1 MSTRGVL
8 LGLDN
13 FVSRT
18 PDDVVLTT
26 EDELTLIASGIDLCG
41 GLFSDGTTSF
51 RGKVYEMLVL
61 EVTGESLTR
70 EWLPPE
76 TLAEM
81 ADKLDECDP
90 ETVGEDF
97 DLGERWTP
105 SPGEIR
111 DLRRLFRICAER
123 GLGLIAWA

>member
-1 MSTRGVL
+1 
-8 LGLDN
+8 
-13 FVSRT
+13 
-18 PDDVVLTT
+18 
-26 EDELTLIASGIDLCG
+26 
-41 GLFSDGTTSF
+41 
-51 RGKVYEMLVL
+51 MLVL

-81 ADKLDECDP
+81 ADRLDECDP